1 MIHWIISPTGGTR
14 KPTTER
20 VVTDIRRQTRK
31 HHSSEEKIRGV
42 LEGLRGEEGT
52 AALCRRE
59 GIATSLEYS
68 RPKETLEAGKTRRAG
83 DTAGQATSPEVK
95 DLRAEAARPD
105 GGCCRSHPRKPPAQ
119 KSMPGELPLGAP
131 LVRAPMATATT
142 YEIPRVRDARDH
154 PPGRTVPSAGAA
166 DAGQARHSQDRVP
179 SVV

>member
-14 KPTTER
+14 KPTTEQ

-68 RPKETLEAGKTRRAG
+68 RPKEALGAGKTRRAG

-95 DLRAEAARPD
+95 DLRAEAAALTEAVADLTLENRLL
-105 GGCCRSHPRKPPAQ
+105 KKAY
-119 KSMPGELPLGAP
+119 
-131 LVRAPMATATT
+131 RAMGTT
-142 YEIPRVRDARDH
+142 
-154 PPGRTVPSAGAA
+154 T
-166 DAGQARHSQDRVP
+166 
-179 SVV
+179 